1 MTAGRWGVGVTSKT
15 GKDQKQME
23 GPRRRAVHLSTPPS
37 ALATLTEN
45 SGPAYWVERTDGQS
59 AKRTLER
66 ANAQDLLRA

>member
-1 MTAGRWGVGVTSKT
+1 MGGGGDFKDWEGSKAD
-15 GKDQKQME
+15 GGSQAE
-23 GPRRRAVHLSTPPS
+23 GGSPFHTPLS